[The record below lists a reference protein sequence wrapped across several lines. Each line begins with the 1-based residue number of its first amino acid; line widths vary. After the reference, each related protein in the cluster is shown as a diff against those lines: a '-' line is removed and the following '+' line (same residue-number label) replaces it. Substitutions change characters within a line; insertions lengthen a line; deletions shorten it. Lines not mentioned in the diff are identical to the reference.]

1 MRLQRLTFTSLC
13 LILYVIFE
21 GKFNLGKLYEKLG
34 FNKEIISRGRFAEL
48 TAADQ
53 RPFRP
58 DEAELFQKS
67 AQNTYKQFRDKA
79 AFSRSM
85 NVDEME
91 AVAQGRVWTG
101 NDAVKHGLVDAIG
114 GISRAVAIAKQKA
127 NIPQERQVDVVE
139 MSRPSPSL
147 PELLSST
154 GNSLAGVDQSL
165 KELLS
170 EMAFSDGI
178 QARIDGI
185 VLEKMEGAAHGN
197 PLLRLIKDC
206 LSSL

>member
-1 MRLQRLTFTSLC
+1 
-13 LILYVIFE
+13 
-21 GKFNLGKLYEKLG
+21 
-34 FNKEIISRGRFAEL
+34 
-48 TAADQ
+48 
-53 RPFRP
+53 
-58 DEAELFQKS
+58 
-67 AQNTYKQFRDKA
+67 
-79 AFSRSM
+79 M

-101 NDAVKHGLVDAIG
+101 NDAIKHGLVDAIG

-127 NIPQERQVDVVE
+127 NILQERQVDVVE

-147 PELLSST
+147 PEILSST
-154 GNSLAGVDQSL
+154 GNSLVGVDRSL

-178 QARIDGI
+178 QARVDGI
-185 VLEKMEGAAHGN
+185 MLEKMEGAAHGV